1 MYTND
6 KGFTD
11 GPSKHRSTS
20 NNLLKM
26 MAAQAG
32 VDEDEIMQVGTYALG
47 ELKSKDYTQD
57 GKNNRYRGEA
67 VNVWF
72 IVPRKKNGVI
82 QKDDKTHKTLTDRY
96 FLQMSNKDN
105 IVYYQDT
112 EQGTAPYMP
121 TMDKRQATNV
131 K

>member
-32 VDEDEIMQVGTYALG
+32 VDESEIAQVGTYALG
-47 ELKSKDYTQD
+47 ELKSKDYKQD
-57 GKNNRYRGEA
+57 GENNRFRGEA
-67 VNVWF
+67 VNIWF
-72 IVPRKKNGVI
+72 RAPRKKNGVI
-82 QKDDKTHKTLTDRY
+82 QTDDKTHKPILDRY
-96 FLQMSNKDN
+96 FLQRSNKYN

-112 EQGTAPYMP
+112 EQGTAPYMT